1 MDLFYVLN
9 FLMGLFGLLVL
20 GLTYTY
26 IEKMERIG
34 CACADFKYKKF
45 IKVWTLIA
53 FAVVAVMMFV
63 PLKTVNEF
71 NQSLGMM
78 YGIFHFLF
86 LSIHIVYLILTL
98 VYIDHLVKEK
108 CKCSE
113 DIRREL
119 LYVWFIL
126 RAVLLLAFVVLPLFI
141 KLGLTSVAFI
151 ERSGSDVMG
160 STTPRVKDFKKLPK
174 SLRSSFRNMKKMK

>member
-1 MDLFYVLN
+1 MDIFYVLN
-9 FLMGLFGLLVL
+9 FLMGLFGLFVL

-26 IEKMERIG
+26 IDKMEKLG
-34 CACADFKYKKF
+34 CACAEFKYKKF

-53 FAVVAVMMFV
+53 FAVVAIMMFM
-63 PLKTVNEF
+63 PLKMVNEF
-71 NQSLGMM
+71 NHSMGMA

-98 VYIDHLVKEK
+98 LYIDHLVKEK

-119 LYVWFIL
+119 LYFWFIL

-151 ERSGSDVMG
+151 QGSGSDIMG

-174 SLRSSFRNMKKMK
+174 SLRSSYSSLRNRF